1 MTHAESRARRALVPT
16 LFRKGA
22 TVKGIARQLKV
33 HEYYVQSILRQ
44 AGVDPVEYSTRAR
57 NAEIRRLR
65 MEGWS
70 PSVLAEEF
78 GLTQGRISQIT
89 GPVRKADILAHA
101 AAEGLVA

>member
-1 MTHAESRARRALVPT
+1 MTHAQSRARRALVPA

-22 TVKGIARQLKV
+22 TVKGIARQLKI
-33 HEYYVQSILRQ
+33 HEFYVQSILRE
-44 AGVDPVEYSTRAR
+44 AGVDPVEYSARAR

-78 GLTQGRISQIT
+78 GLTPARISQIT
-89 GPVRKADILAHA
+89 GRVRKADILAYV
-101 AAEGLVA
+101 EKGLVA

>member
-1 MTHAESRARRALVPT
+1 MTHVQSRARRALVPT
-16 LFRKGA
+16 LFHKGA

-33 HEYYVQSILRQ
+33 HEYYVQSILRE

-70 PSVLAEEF
+70 PTVLAEEF
-78 GLTQGRISQIT
+78 GLSQGRISQIT

-101 AAEGLVA
+101 AAKGLVA

>member
-1 MTHAESRARRALVPT
+1 MTHAESRARRALIPT
-16 LFRKGA
+16 LFRKGG
-22 TVKGIARQLKV
+22 TVKGIARQLRINV
-33 HEYYVQSILRQ
+33 YYVQTILRQ
-44 AGVDPVEYSTRAR
+44 AGIDPTEYSTRAR

-65 MEGWS
+65 LEGWS

-101 AAEGLVA
+101 AEKGLVA